1 MIMIKHLKQKYY
13 LKKLEKG
20 CSIIDSIN
28 DWDVLIKQIHKNLDY
43 IDALKDI
50 FKTHPNIKMEM
61 DDSISIHRQYKMMFS
76 FNQFLQHFIN
86 KDFEEAFYLSFG
98 LLNTSQYP
106 EDKHIYLQW
115 ALYCLGEIK
124 TIYMM
129 NDHWIQYNIR
139 FHQVEKHVIQIA
151 EQIHRHIKNTN
162 NIYISISYLKFIE
175 NDLSQS
181 REFLNNHIQLFDI
194 DTLINHERLFPQ
206 PLWLRETIHHDEQ
219 SLFYEFIINFMLEK

>member
-1 MIMIKHLKQKYY
+1 MTIIKHLKQKYY
-13 LKKLEKG
+13 FKKLEKG
-20 CSIIDSIN
+20 SSIIESIN
-28 DWDVLIKQIHKNLDY
+28 DWEILIKQIHKNLDY

-61 DDSISIHRQYKMMFS
+61 DNSIIIHRQYKMMFS

-98 LLNTSQYP
+98 LLNTAQHQ

-115 ALYCLGEIK
+115 ALSCLGQIK
-124 TIYMM
+124 TIYMN

-139 FHQVEKHVIQIA
+139 FYQVEKHLIQIS
-151 EQIHRHIKNTN
+151 EQIHHHKNIN
-162 NIYISISYLKFIE
+162 NAYISISYLKFIE

-181 REFLNNHIQLFDI
+181 RDFLNIYTHLFDI
-194 DTLINHERLFPQ
+194 NSLINHERLFPQ
-206 PLWLRETIHHDEQ
+206 PLWLRETIHQDKQ
-219 SLFYEFIINFMLEK
+219 SLFNEFIVNYLLEK